1 MVGSSRTRF
10 QFIKQLAKALVL
22 PQIIRRHNNPS
33 IQRQLKDTMARVA
46 AIAREEAPPNI
57 FTKLTKRVRCALC
70 PYARDSKTSFLC
82 INCKKPVCS
91 E

>member
-1 MVGSSRTRF
+1 
-10 QFIKQLAKALVL
+10 
-22 PQIIRRHNNPS
+22 
-33 IQRQLKDTMARVA
+33 MARVA

-70 PYARDSKTSFLC
+70 PYARDSNTSFLC